1 MSYLL
6 KENVVWRHNSTDH
19 NVATHFGRKQQLD
32 KKQKMLATIQEI
44 EKQEID
50 LPGWNRVKQVGWL
63 LFLEQHLS
71 EP

>member
-1 MSYLL
+1 
-6 KENVVWRHNSTDH
+6 
-19 NVATHFGRKQQLD
+19 
-32 KKQKMLATIQEI
+32 MLATIQEI

-50 LPGWNRVKQVGWL
+50 LPGWNRAKQVGWL